1 MISVGVTATN
11 PAGAAEIQNYLEG
24 QVIVQFKS
32 GATLETARLTA
43 TNHTAE
49 FRKPFVTLSQSQG
62 RVLGLIRS
70 RSKTTAELIASLR
83 ADPAIAFVEPDFVR
97 HLTDLRPPD
106 DAKFS
111 QLWALRNS
119 GQTVNG
125 SAGTAAADIGFLKA
139 WGLARPTTSP
149 VIVAVIDTG
158 VDVTHPDLTANVW
171 TNASEIPK
179 NGLDDDANG
188 YVDDAVGYDFA
199 SGNGNPSDSGQHG
212 THVAGTVA
220 ASGQNGV
227 GVIGVAFRSQ
237 IMALK
242 ASANGTTLLDSAI
255 IAAID
260 YCVLMKQRGTNIVAI
275 NASFGGPGFGVAM
288 RNAIESAGNAGII
301 FCAAAGNDSANNDF
315 TPNYPASYRLPN
327 MIVVAASDQND
338 ALAGFSNYGA
348 TTVDLAAPGANIL
361 SALPVNQAA
370 NASTVQWS
378 NVTYPA
384 EEFVYSGI
392 TTGITAT
399 IYHCGLGYP
408 ADFSQAVSNNIAL
421 IQRGQLFFSEKVA
434 NATAAGARAV
444 IIYNNVSGSIGGT
457 LQTPNNWIP
466 AIGISQANG
475 LALAAAAPTVGT
487 VINAP
492 DPGLIYQFLS
502 GTSMA
507 TPQVAGAVAFA
518 AMNFPTETV
527 PQRIARILQNVTPL
541 PGLAGKVITGGR
553 LNLARTVDT
562 DQNGLPDWW
571 EQQHFNQATGVN
583 PATDAD
589 GDGASNLAEWL
600 AGTNPTNALSALRLT
615 TLQTTNGLAVTWP
628 SAAGRYYRVLGMTNA
643 AAGLTQPLRSNIA
656 ATPPMNTETNL
667 SPIGTGSRFYRLEL
681 EP

>member
-1 MISVGVTATN
+1 MSVGVMAMS
-11 PAGAAEIQNYLEG
+11 PAGTAEIQNYLDG
-24 QVIVQFKS
+24 QVIVQFKP
-32 GATLETARLTA
+32 GATLETAHSTA
-43 TNHTAE
+43 TNHAAE
-49 FRKPFVTLSQSQG
+49 FRKRFATLSHSQD
-62 RVLGLIRS
+62 RVLGVIRS
-70 RSKTTAELIASLR
+70 RSKTTAELIVSLR
-83 ADPAIAFVEPDFVR
+83 ADPTIAFVEPDFVR
-97 HLTDLRPPD
+97 HPTDLRPPD

-111 QLWALRNS
+111 QLWALRNT
-119 GQTVNG
+119 GQTLNG
-125 SAGTAAADIGFLKA
+125 SSGVAGADIGFLKA
-139 WGLARPTTSP
+139 WGMARATTDP

-171 TNASEIPK
+171 TNASEIPS

-199 SGNGNPSDSGQHG
+199 SGNSDPADSGQHG

-242 ASANGTTLLDSAI
+242 ASADGTTLLDSAI

-260 YCVLMKQRGTNIVAI
+260 YCVLMKHRGTNIVAI
-275 NASFGGPGFGVAM
+275 NASFGGPGFGAAM

-315 TPNYPASYRLPN
+315 APNYPASYRLTN

-338 ALAGFSNYGA
+338 ALAGFSNYGIN
-348 TTVDLAAPGANIL
+348 TVDLAAPGANIL

-370 NASTVQWS
+370 TASAVQWS
-378 NVTYPA
+378 NITYPA

-399 IYHCGLGYP
+399 IHHCGLGYP
-408 ADFSQAVSNNIAL
+408 ADFPAAVSNNIAL

-434 NATAAGARAV
+434 NATVAGARAV
-444 IIYNNVSGSIGGT
+444 IIYNNVTGSIGGT
-457 LQTPNNWIP
+457 LQTSNNWIP
-466 AIGISQANG
+466 AVAISQANG
-475 LALAAAAPTVGT
+475 LALATAAPTVGT

-492 DPGLIYQFLS
+492 DPGQIYQFLS

-541 PGLAGKVITGGR
+541 PGLAGKVLTGGR
-553 LNLARTVDT
+553 LNLARTADT

-571 EQQHFNQATGVN
+571 EQQHFNQASGVN
-583 PATDAD
+583 PATDTD

-600 AGTNPTNALSALRLT
+600 ADTNPTNALSALRLT
-615 TLQTTNGLAVTWP
+615 ALQTTNGLAVTWP
-628 SAAGRYYRVLGMTNA
+628 SAAGRFYRLLAKTNPA
-643 AAGLTQPLRSNIA
+643 AALMLPVRTNIA
-656 ATPPMNTETNL
+656 ATPPMNTEINL
-667 SPIGTGSRFYRLEL
+667 SPLGTGSRFYRLEL